1 MGLAVV
7 NGVLMAIGGF
17 DGTTYLK
24 TCEVFDPD
32 ANMWKLSGSMIY
44 RRLGGGVGVIKM
56 TKENSPGAASNEN
69 RLQSPS
75 SISICKS

>member
-56 TKENSPGAASNEN
+56 TKENSNGAASNEN